1 MQFNLGFVLMSIVA
15 VIIAIALLWWVLS
28 RLYQRSTTERA
39 FVRTGF
45 LGQRVAISGGALVIP
60 VLHEVT
66 WVNMNTMRISLVHH
80 NENALITQDRL
91 RMNVDADFY
100 IRVKAD
106 AASVNAAARSLGS
119 KTASAEA
126 MRQLLEAR
134 FNDALRTAA
143 AESTMEHLHEHR
155 SDYSARV
162 RALAATGIDSSG
174 LVIDSVSISKLD
186 QASREFFNPNNAF
199 DAAGLTI
206 LTAEIEERRQ
216 RRNEIERDS
225 QVAIQRK
232 NLMAEQQMLEL
243 QKEEEYAR
251 LQQEREI
258 AIRRAQQQSQ
268 ITVETAEMHR
278 LSQVAEVSAGEAVE
292 KARIASDRS
301 VREQKIRLEQQ
312 IREIEIEKSRSV
324 EMAETERRKALE
336 LAQQQIEI
344 EIAGHSKL
352 RNEALAKSELSRAET
367 VRAEESVITARELER
382 AQREK
387 ALSLV
392 NAAREIEAKGL
403 AMVAQATS
411 EREAATERGQALQ
424 LLAQADAEVER
435 LRAQSEDARHEVEAR
450 GRRAMNEAEN
460 IASPEAMALRGRLAA
475 VAQIEAVI
483 RESAKPLERI
493 GEIKIMHVDGLAGA
507 TGASGDGNAG
517 GSGSLS
523 DQVMNSALKYRLQ
536 APLVDS
542 LLSSAGIDPAKITDL
557 LKP

>member
-1 MQFNLGFVLMSIVA
+1 MQANFGVVLLTIVV
-15 VIIAIALLWWVLS
+15 VIIAIAVLWWVLS
-28 RLYQRSTTERA
+28 KLYQRSTTERA

-66 WVNMNTMRISLVHH
+66 WVNMNTMRISLSHH

-100 IRVKAD
+100 VRVKAD

-119 KTASAEA
+119 RTASVEA

-155 SDYSARV
+155 SEYSARV
-162 RALAATGIDSSG
+162 RALASAGIDTSG
-174 LVIDSVSISKLD
+174 LEIDSVSISKLD

-206 LTAEIEERRQ
+206 LTAEIEERRK

-268 ITVETAEMHR
+268 ITVETAEMR
-278 LSQVAEVSAGEAVE
+278 RSSQVAEVGAEEAVE
-292 KARIASDRS
+292 KAKLVSDRTL
-301 VREQKIRLEQQ
+301 REQRVRLEQQ
-312 IREIEIEKSRSV
+312 IREIEIDKSRSI
-324 EMAETERRKALE
+324 EIAETDRRKALE
-336 LAQQQIEI
+336 MAQQQTEI

-352 RNEALAKSELSRAET
+352 RNQALAESELSRADA

-382 AQREK
+382 AQRDK
-387 ALSLV
+387 ALALV
-392 NAAREIEAKGL
+392 QASREIEAKGL
-403 AMVAQATS
+403 AVVGQASS
-411 EREAATERGQALQ
+411 EREAATQRAGTLQ
-424 LLAQADAEVER
+424 LLAQADADVER
-435 LRAQSEDARHEVEAR
+435 LRVQSADLHHDAEAR

-460 IASPEAMALRGRLAA
+460 IATPEAMALRARLAA
-475 VAQIEAVI
+475 VAQIEAVV
-483 RESAKPLERI
+483 RESAKPLEHI
-493 GEIKIMHVDGLAGA
+493 SDIKIVHVDGL
-507 TGASGDGNAG
+507 G
-517 GSGSLS
+517 GSAPSGPAQEVATGSLS
-523 DQVMNSALKYRLQ
+523 DQVMNSALKYKLQ

-542 LLSSAGIDPAKITDL
+542 LLTSAGINPGSVTEL

>member
-1 MQFNLGFVLMSIVA
+1 MEVNFGLVLLAIV
-15 VIIAIALLWWVLS
+15 VVVIAIVVLWWVLAK
-28 RLYQRSTTERA
+28 LYQRSTTERA

-66 WVNMNTMRISLVHH
+66 WVNMNTLRISLSHH

-100 IRVKAD
+100 VRVKAD
-106 AASVNAAARSLGS
+106 AASVTAAARSLGV
-119 KTASAEA
+119 KTASVDA
-126 MRQLLEAR
+126 MRELLEAR

-155 SDYSARV
+155 SEYSARV
-162 RALAATGIDSSG
+162 RALASAGIDTSG
-174 LVIDSVSISKLD
+174 LEIDSVSISKLD

-206 LTAEIEERRQ
+206 LTAEIEERRR

-232 NLMAEQQMLEL
+232 NLAAEQQMLEL

-268 ITVETAEMHR
+268 ITVEKAEMQR
-278 LSQVAEVSAGEAVE
+278 SSQVAEVSAGEEIE
-292 KARIASDRS
+292 KAKLASDRTL
-301 VREQKIRLEQQ
+301 REQRVRVDQQ
-312 IREIEIEKSRSV
+312 IREIEIDKSLKL
-324 EMAETERRKALE
+324 EIAETQRRKALE
-336 LAQQQIEI
+336 MAQQQTEI
-344 EIAGHSKL
+344 EIAEHSKL
-352 RNEALAKSELSRAET
+352 RNQAMAESET
-367 VRAEESVITARELER
+367 VRATAIRAEESVITARELER
-382 AQREK
+382 AEREK

-392 NAAREIEAKGL
+392 HAAREIEAKGL
-403 AMVAQATS
+403 AVVSQATS
-411 EREAATERGQALQ
+411 EHEAARQRAQSLQ
-424 LLAQADAEVER
+424 VIATAEAEVER
-435 LRAQSEDARHEVEAR
+435 LRAQSAELHHDTEAR
-450 GRRAMNEAEN
+450 GRRALNEAEN
-460 IASPEAMALRGRLAA
+460 MATPETAALRMRLAA
-475 VAQIEAVI
+475 LAQIETVV
-483 RESAKPLERI
+483 RESAKPLEHISDIRI
-493 GEIKIMHVDGLAGA
+493 VHFDGLGNS
-507 TGASGDGNAG
+507 GSGDGGAG
-517 GSGSLS
+517 GANPSVS
-523 DQVMNSALKYRLQ
+523 DQVMSSALKYRLQ

-542 LLSSAGIDPAKITDL
+542 LLSSAGIDPSDTTGL